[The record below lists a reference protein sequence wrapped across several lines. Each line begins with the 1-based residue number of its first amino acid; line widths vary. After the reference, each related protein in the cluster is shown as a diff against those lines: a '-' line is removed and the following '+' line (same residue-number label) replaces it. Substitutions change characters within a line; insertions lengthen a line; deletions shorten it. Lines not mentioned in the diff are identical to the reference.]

1 MPIAY
6 ALKNMIGVSERYRAT
21 SSPIF
26 VELFRKAKNSRLLS
40 MVFRCQ
46 KKIFIL
52 YCQLEMAWDVK
63 RPVFGPSAKVLKQSA
78 INSLAVTSF
87 QAAEVCSQIRRKFI
101 FHKLS
106 QTNNK
111 IFLLLFAPFYRSAYV
126 PFDLFPRKWVKHVM
140 NQSKHRVANFYFLS
154 QILIE
159 ILAFFKALGFVWKSK
174 NWIFSVGKNLALAK
188 HCLGCIFITN
198 LFWRE
203 SMAMQDAKNIA
214 NILLLP

>member
-101 FHKLS
+101 FHNLTTKFFCCFSLHF
-106 QTNNK
+106 TV
-111 IFLLLFAPFYRSAYV
+111 LLTFRLTCFHANEWSM
-126 PFDLFPRKWVKHVM
+126 LWI
-140 NQSKHRVANFYFLS
+140 NQSTELP
-154 QILIE
+154 I
-159 ILAFFKALGFVWKSK
+159 
-174 NWIFSVGKNLALAK
+174 
-188 HCLGCIFITN
+188 CIF
-198 LFWRE
+198 
-203 SMAMQDAKNIA
+203 
-214 NILLLP
+214 